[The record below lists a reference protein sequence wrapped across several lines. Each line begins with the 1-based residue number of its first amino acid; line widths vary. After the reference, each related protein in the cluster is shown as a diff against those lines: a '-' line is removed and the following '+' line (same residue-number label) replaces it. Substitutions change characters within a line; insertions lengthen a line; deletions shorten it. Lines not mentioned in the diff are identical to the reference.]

1 MQFQLFIY
9 IYIHPFKSLS
19 AETENFLCFFKFKKH
34 NSVKNHRTL
43 TIFKLDLRINIAYP
57 HIKFVMS

>member
-1 MQFQLFIY
+1 M
-9 IYIHPFKSLS
+9 YIHPFKSLS